1 VSRVVVNEIE
11 AKVGNDVTFNDTV
24 KIDTLKG
31 KTTAGSVTVQGEGT
45 ATTNL
50 QQGLC
55 KTWANLKGT
64 DTFGLRDSFNV
75 TSATDN
81 GTGDHTITI
90 ASDMANVNY
99 SLTSNGADKN
109 ISVLGGTGINGATAP
124 AVGSVRIGSVA
135 SNGNDYDHTYFM
147 IAIHGDLA

>member
-1 VSRVVVNEIE
+1 MAGI
-11 AKVGNDVTFNDTV
+11 VGLTELQHTNGNSMLTV
-24 KIDTLKG
+24 
-31 KTTAGSVTVQGEGT
+31 
-45 ATTNL
+45 ATTGDGNVKSEGGAATTSL
-50 QQGLC
+50 RQGLA

-90 ASDMANVNY
+90 ASDMANANY

-135 SNGNDYDHTYFM
+135 SNGDNYDHTYFM